1 MASGQ
6 SGDRQKKRGRRL
18 KNVFLLYNNRRNTK
32 YNRRKQKIKKKNQKK
47 LFFLKKMLDFM
58 GNLCIIINVV

>member
-32 YNRRKQKIKKKNQKK
+32 YNRRKQKIKKKNDNPGGTIKNCTKSKTKK
-47 LFFLKKMLDFM
+47 NYFF
-58 GNLCIIINVV
+58 